1 MKLTKI
7 PPVMMEI
14 AKLGNKYSKFSSIN
28 PKEELKTKEM
38 KLVAKIMLTI
48 VITQKRT
55 EILIEDLVEFSK
67 IQTEQISIPVLISSS
82 FRS

>member
-1 MKLTKI
+1 MKFTKI

-67 IQTEQISIPVLISSS
+67 IQTEQISIPALISSS
-82 FRS
+82 LRS

>member
-7 PPVMMEI
+7 PPVMMEN

-67 IQTEQISIPVLISSS
+67 IQTEQISIPALISSS
-82 FRS
+82 LRS